1 MTFSY
6 TSGPTQSSCVACA
19 TMSCKEDCGGLNV
32 LAAAIRNSAA
42 PVMKIA
48 KAGYPNDE
56 KIMRGTNRKLEG

>member
-1 MTFSY
+1 
-6 TSGPTQSSCVACA
+6 
-19 TMSCKEDCGGLNV
+19 MSCKEDCGGLNV